1 MVSLVMPAWKPRED
15 WLREAVD
22 SALGQNGCDVELIVV
37 DDGSPEPVAD
47 LLQGV
52 DDERLEVIEIP
63 HGGISRARNAGI
75 ARARGDLIR
84 FIDADDVL
92 EPDSTARLVEL
103 SGPER
108 RLAYG
113 STLVCDPQ
121 LRPQRLI
128 EETSQGDVLL
138 ASVLGGFYV
147 YITAMVFPREVIAA
161 AGDFDPQM
169 EPNEDFEFLL
179 RALEHGPVRGE
190 RFVATKYRRHE
201 RSITA
206 NSGPANMKDM
216 EAVERLLQRRPD
228 LVGSEFE
235 RRARSHLTLNA
246 ARQLLHA
253 GAYLPSL
260 KMIFRSLR
268 LAPRYALPEMPS
280 FLAELSRLGIRRVL
294 RR

>member
-1 MVSLVMPAWKPRED
+1 MPAWKPHEG
-15 WLREAVD
+15 WLREAVG
-22 SALGQNGCDVELIVV
+22 SALGQRGCEIELIVV

-47 LLQGV
+47 LL
-52 DDERLEVIEIP
+52 DDVNDDRLEVIQIP

-75 ARARGDLIR
+75 GRARGDLVR

-103 SGPER
+103 SGAER
-108 RLAYG
+108 TLAYG

-121 LRPQRLI
+121 LRPQKLI

-147 YITAMVFPREVIAA
+147 YITAMVFPREVLAA
-161 AGDFDPQM
+161 AGGFEPQM

-179 RALEHGPVRGE
+179 RALEHAPVRGE

-216 EAVERLLQRRPD
+216 EAVERLFQRRPD
-228 LVGSEFE
+228 LVGSGFE

-253 GAYLPSL
+253 GAYPRSL
-260 KMIFRSLR
+260 KMLYRSLR
-268 LAPRYALPEMPS
+268 LAPRYALPEVPY
-280 FLAELSRLGIRRVL
+280 FLAELSRLAARRAL
-294 RR
+294 RRW

>member
-1 MVSLVMPAWKPRED
+1 MPAWKPRED
-15 WLREAVD
+15 WLREAVR
-22 SALGQNGCDVELIVV
+22 SALGQRDCEVELIVV

-47 LLQGV
+47 LLRDV
-52 DDERLEVIEIP
+52 DDRRLEVIAIP

-75 ARARGDLIR
+75 ARARGDLVR
-84 FIDADDVL
+84 FIDADDIL

-103 SGPER
+103 SGAER
-108 RLAYG
+108 MLAYG
-113 STLVCDPQ
+113 STLVCDPD
-121 LRPQRLI
+121 LHPQKLI
-128 EETSQGDVLL
+128 EESSQGDVLL

-161 AGDFDPQM
+161 AGGFDPQM

-179 RALEHGPVRGE
+179 RALEHAPVRGE

-201 RSITA
+201 QSITA

-216 EAVERLLQRRPD
+216 EALERLFQRRPD
-228 LVGSEFE
+228 LLGSEFE
-235 RRARSHLTLNA
+235 RQARSHLTLNA

-253 GAYLPSL
+253 GRYDRSL
-260 KMIFRSLR
+260 RMLVRSLR
-268 LAPRYALPEMPS
+268 LAPRYALPEAPAFFS
-280 FLAELSRLGIRRVL
+280 DLFRLGARRAL